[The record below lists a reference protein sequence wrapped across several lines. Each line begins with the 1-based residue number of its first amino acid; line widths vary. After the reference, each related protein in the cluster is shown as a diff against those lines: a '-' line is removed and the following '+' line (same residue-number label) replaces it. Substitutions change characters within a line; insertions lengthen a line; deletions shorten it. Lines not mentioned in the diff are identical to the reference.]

1 MDAKKLAEVVKE
13 LNDVKKEF
21 FALQIGNI
29 VGADPDLVALLQR
42 VARHDDSV
50 LADLAKL
57 KEE

>member
-1 MDAKKLAEVVKE
+1 MDAQKLTEVVKE
-13 LNDVKKEF
+13 VNELKKEF

-29 VGADPDLVALLQR
+29 AGADPDLIALLQR